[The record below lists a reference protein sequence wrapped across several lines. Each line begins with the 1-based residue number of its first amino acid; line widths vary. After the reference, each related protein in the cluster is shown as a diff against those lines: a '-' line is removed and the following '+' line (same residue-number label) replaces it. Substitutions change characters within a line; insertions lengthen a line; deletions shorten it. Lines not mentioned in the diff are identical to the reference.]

1 LIYLGGGLKRGE
13 EEKELGQLIPDKLYY
28 KIGEVSK
35 ITGVKSHVLRYWES
49 EFREIKPYKS
59 RSLQRLYRKR
69 DIELVLRIKKL
80 LYEDLFT
87 IPGAKRKIKDSRDKA
102 KQMEIQFDKKTHK
115 RIFMEIKRELKEIT
129 QSLK

>member
-1 LIYLGGGLKRGE
+1 MIYLGGGLKRGE

-102 KQMEIQFDKKTHK
+102 KQMEIQFDKKAHK

>member
-1 LIYLGGGLKRGE
+1 ME
-13 EEKELGQLIPDKLYY
+13 EEKGLAQSIPDKLYY

-35 ITGVKSHVLRYWES
+35 ITGVKPHVLRYWES

-59 RSLQRLYRKR
+59 QSLQRLYRKR

-87 IPGAKRKIKDSRDKA
+87 IPGAKRKIKDSHNRE
-102 KQMEIQFDKKTHK
+102 KQTDLQFDRKTYK
-115 RIFMEIKRELKEIT
+115 RIFTEIKRELKEIT
-129 QSLK
+129 RSLK